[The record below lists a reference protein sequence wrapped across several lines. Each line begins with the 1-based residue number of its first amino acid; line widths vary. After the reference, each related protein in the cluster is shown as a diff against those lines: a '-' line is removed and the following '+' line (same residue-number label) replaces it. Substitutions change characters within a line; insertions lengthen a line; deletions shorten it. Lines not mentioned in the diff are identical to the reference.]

1 MIGYQL
7 IYKIIVKLKVLN
19 LEHFLI
25 INKMKL
31 LICILFLIV
40 LLNVSN
46 AVDVNANWTHVVRT
60 SRTPTLQIVLNG
72 KYRRESKIHKQIFEN
87 LKNLQPKYCR

>member
-1 MIGYQL
+1 
-7 IYKIIVKLKVLN
+7 
-19 LEHFLI
+19 
-25 INKMKL
+25 MKL
-31 LICILFLIV
+31 LIGSLFLIV

-46 AVDVNANWTHVVRT
+46 AVDVNVNWTHVVRT
-60 SRTPTLQIVLNG
+60 SRTTPTLQIVLNG